1 METSTGG
8 CGSLVETSTPSVWKF
23 GGSFVEVW
31 WKFVVFG
38 AIPLERCAKLQPET
52 SIETSTKG
60 VEVWWKLP
68 LGGVEV

>member
-1 METSTGG
+1 M
-8 CGSLVETSTPSVWKF
+8 WKF
-23 GGSFVEVW
+23 GGKLPHLVCGSFVEVW